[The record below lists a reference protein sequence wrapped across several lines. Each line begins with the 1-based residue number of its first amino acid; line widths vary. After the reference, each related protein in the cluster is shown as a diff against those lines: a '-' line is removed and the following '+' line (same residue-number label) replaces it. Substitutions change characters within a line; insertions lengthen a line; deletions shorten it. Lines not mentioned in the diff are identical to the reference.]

1 MKNTSLWKA
10 CLLTGISLG
19 TAWAIRGHFGHEQG
33 ATWAGAIG
41 VLALLVVA
49 NRADWFSRTFRILLA
64 GAIGWGIGGIM
75 SYGLLVGYGHA
86 TDYLNASYGLLML
99 FVVGALHG

>member
-86 TDYLNASYGLLML
+86 TDYLNASYGLRMV